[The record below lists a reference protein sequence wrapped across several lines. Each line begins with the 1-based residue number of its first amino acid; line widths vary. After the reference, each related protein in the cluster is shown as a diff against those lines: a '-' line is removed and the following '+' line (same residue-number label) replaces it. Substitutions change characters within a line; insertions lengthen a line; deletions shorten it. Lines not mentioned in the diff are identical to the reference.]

1 MEGKDDMSKI
11 FISPSI
17 LTADF
22 ARLEQECKSLEKC
35 GADWIH
41 CDVMDGN
48 FVPNLT
54 FGMPVIRSI
63 RKCVVLPLDVH
74 LMIDRPERYIEQF
87 AEAGA
92 NLITIHAEASDKV
105 ADCLKLIRSCGKK
118 AGISVKPNTP
128 VETLE
133 QYRGLFDMV
142 LIMSV
147 EPGFGGQSFIESSV
161 DKIRRT
167 KELFPDVLIEVDG
180 GINKHTAKKVI
191 EAGVDVIVAGSS
203 IMNASD
209 RRSAITE
216 LRKG

>member
-1 MEGKDDMSKI
+1 MRKI

-22 ARLEQECKSLEKC
+22 ARLEQECKSLEKS

-54 FGMPVIRSI
+54 FGMPVIKSI

-74 LMIDRPERYIEQF
+74 LMIDRPERYVEQF

-92 NLITIHAEASDKV
+92 NLITIHAEATDNV
-105 ADCLKLIRSCGKK
+105 AECLKLIRACGKK
-118 AGISVKPNTP
+118 AGISLKPNTP
-128 VETLE
+128 IEVLE
-133 QYRGLFDMV
+133 QYRGLFDMILV
-142 LIMSV
+142 MSV

-161 DKIRRT
+161 DKIRRA
-167 KELFPDVLIEVDG
+167 KQLFPDTLVEVDG
-180 GINKHTAKKVI
+180 GINSKTAKKVI
-191 EAGVDVIVAGSS
+191 EAGVDVIVAGSA
-203 IMNASD
+203 IMNAFD
-209 RRSAITE
+209 RRLAIE
-216 LRKG
+216 QLRKCQ

>member
-1 MEGKDDMSKI
+1 MRKI

-22 ARLEQECKSLEKC
+22 ARLEQECKALEKC

-54 FGMPVIRSI
+54 FGMPVIKSI

-74 LMIDRPERYIEQF
+74 LMIDRPERYVAQF

-92 NLITIHAEASDKV
+92 NIITIHAEASDNV
-105 ADCLKLIRSCGKK
+105 ADCLKLIRACGKK

-128 VETLE
+128 VEVLE
-133 QYRGLFDMV
+133 QYKGLFDMI

-147 EPGFGGQSFIESSV
+147 EPGFGGQSFIEESV
-161 DKIRRT
+161 YKIRRA

-191 EAGVDVIVAGSS
+191 EAGVDVIVAGSA
-203 IMNASD
+203 ILNAPD
-209 RRSAITE
+209 RRLVMDE
-216 LRKG
+216 LRKC

>member
-1 MEGKDDMSKI
+1 MKDRANVRKI

-22 ARLEQECKSLEKC
+22 ARLEQECKALEKS

-48 FVPNLT
+48 FVPNMT
-54 FGMPVIRSI
+54 FGMPIVKSI

-74 LMIDRPERYIEQF
+74 LMIERPERYVEQF

-92 NLITIHAEASDKV
+92 NLITIHVEATDDV
-105 ADCLKLIRSCGKK
+105 AGCLKLIRSCGKK
-118 AGISVKPNTP
+118 AGISLKPNTP
-128 VETLE
+128 VEVLE
-133 QYRGLFDMV
+133 QYRGLFDMI

-147 EPGFGGQSFIESSV
+147 EPGFGGQAFIESSV
-161 DKIRRT
+161 DKIKRA

-191 EAGVDVIVAGSS
+191 DAGVDVIVAGSA
-203 IMNASD
+203 ILNARD
-209 RRSAITE
+209 KKSAIAE
-216 LRKG
+216 ILGR

>member
-1 MEGKDDMSKI
+1 MRKI
-11 FISPSI
+11 FVSPSI

-22 ARLEQECKSLEKC
+22 ARLEQECKALEKS

-54 FGMPVIRSI
+54 FGMPVVKSI

-74 LMIDRPERYIEQF
+74 LMIDRPERYVAQF

-92 NLITIHAEASDKV
+92 NLITIHAEATDDV
-105 ADCLKLIRSCGKK
+105 AGCLKLIRSCGKQ
-118 AGISVKPNTP
+118 AGISLKPNTP
-128 VETLE
+128 VEVLE
-133 QYRGLFDMV
+133 QYRGLFDMI

-147 EPGFGGQSFIESSV
+147 EPGFGGQSFIEGSV
-161 DKIRRT
+161 KKIKKA

-191 EAGVDVIVAGSS
+191 AAGVDVIVAGSA
-203 IMNASD
+203 ILNAAD
-209 RRSAITE
+209 KKAAIAE
-216 LRKG
+216 IRG

>member
-1 MEGKDDMSKI
+1 MKDKVTKRKI

-22 ARLEQECKSLEKC
+22 ARLEQECKSLEKS

-48 FVPNLT
+48 FVSNLT
-54 FGMPVIRSI
+54 FGMPVIKSI

-74 LMIDRPERYIEQF
+74 LMINHPEKYITQF

-92 NLITIHAEASDKV
+92 NLITIHAESTDV
-105 ADCLKLIRSCGKK
+105 VSECLQLIRACGKK
-118 AGISVKPNTP
+118 AGISIKPETP
-128 VETLE
+128 VKVLE

-161 DKIRRT
+161 DKIRQVRQ
-167 KELFPDVLIEVDG
+167 LFPDVLIEVDG
-180 GINKHTAKKVI
+180 GINSKTAKKVI
-191 EAGVDVIVAGSS
+191 DAGVDVIVAGSA
-203 IMNASD
+203 ILGAPD
-209 RRSAITE
+209 RKHAIDE
-216 LRKG
+216 LRKC

>member
-1 MEGKDDMSKI
+1 MRKI

-22 ARLEQECKSLEKC
+22 ARLEQECKALEKC

-54 FGMPVIRSI
+54 FGMPVIKSI

-92 NLITIHAEASDKV
+92 NLITIHAEATDQV
-105 ADCLKLIRSCGKK
+105 AECLKRIRACGKK

-128 VETLE
+128 VEVLE
-133 QYRGLFDMV
+133 EYRGLFDMI

-161 DKIRRT
+161 NKIRRA

-191 EAGVDVIVAGSS
+191 EAGVDVIVAGSA
-203 IMNASD
+203 ILGAPD
-209 RRSAITE
+209 RRLVIDE
-216 LRKG
+216 LRKF